1 MRQFNAVIL
10 PLFIAFAAPLSAAEV
25 TDFTLEN
32 GMEVVVLEDHRAS
45 AVVHMVWY
53 RVGAADEPPG
63 KSGIAH
69 FLEHLMFKATD
80 ELATGELSDTV
91 ARNGGSDNA
100 FTSYD
105 YTGYFQRVAADRL
118 ELMMRMEAS
127 RMDGLRLVPEDI
139 ATERDVVI
147 EERNQRTEND
157 PGALFGEQRR
167 AALYLNHPYGTPIIG
182 WKHEAEALTLEDAQ
196 AFYDRHYGPN
206 NAILIV
212 AGDVDP
218 DEVRALAEAYYGAVP
233 ANPNVTPRKRV
244 TEPPHLAERRLIYA
258 DPRVGQPYVVR
269 TYLAPE
275 RDAGA
280 QEEAAA
286 LTLLAELLGGS
297 GTTSHFAE
305 KLQFDTQTAVYTSAF
320 YSGQSLD
327 YAGFGLVIAPTDG
340 VSLEEAETALDDAVA
355 TFMEDGVD
363 TADLERIKMQIRAS
377 EIYSQDNIGSLA
389 RAYGSA
395 LTSGLTIEDVEM
407 WPEILEAVSED
418 DIMQAAKRVFI
429 PKNAVTGWLMPE
441 EAEEVTQ

>member
-1 MRQFNAVIL
+1 MRRFKAAIL
-10 PLFIAFAAPLSAAEV
+10 PLLIVFATPLNAAEV
-25 TDFTLEN
+25 TNFTLEN

-80 ELATGELSDTV
+80 ELAPGELSDTV

-167 AALYLNHPYGTPIIG
+167 AAQYLSHPYGTPIIG

-206 NAILIV
+206 NAILVV
-212 AGDVDP
+212 AGDVEP
-218 DEVRALAEAYYGAVP
+218 GEVRQLAETYYGAVP
-233 ANPNVTPRKRV
+233 ANPNVVPRKRV
-244 TEPPHLAERRLIYA
+244 TEPPHLAERRLTYA
-258 DPRVGQPYVVR
+258 DARVGQPYVIR

-275 RDAGA
+275 RNAGA

-297 GTTSHFAE
+297 GTTSYFAE
-305 KLQFDTQTAVYTSAF
+305 KLQFDTQTAVYSSAF

-327 YAGFGLVIAPTDG
+327 DAGFGLVIAPTDG
-340 VSLEEAETALDDAVA
+340 VSLEEAEAALDGAVA
-355 TFMEDGVD
+355 AFMEDGVD
-363 TADLERIKMQIRAS
+363 SADLERIKMQIRAS

-389 RAYGSA
+389 RKYGSA
-395 LTSGLTIEDVEM
+395 LTSGLTIEDVEA
-407 WPEILEAVSED
+407 WPEILGAVSED
-418 DIMQAAKRVFI
+418 AIMKAAERVFDR
-429 PKNAVTGWLMPE
+429 KNAVTGWLLPE
-441 EAEEVTQ
+441 GVEGVTQ